1 MTIKEFV
8 KISLLKPNK
17 IWAILTT
24 PLKKTKGIFFL
35 LVLIVSLPNFV
46 KVTQDLQQIVDNV
59 ALVENRFPSFSVQD
73 GQLSTNVEKGF
84 IYRSDVLNVL
94 FDPSGTSTD
103 NDVYAEA
110 SQGIPTIG
118 FLKEHLVLN
127 TILNDIAVP
136 YSELDGFNNDM
147 LHEMIQEFQSNRWII
162 LLAVLG
168 FVFIYNS
175 ALIYM
180 ILIIAGFTVRL
191 FTALFMGAWIQMPP
205 LVSRQLTIAAALLP
219 ATLYAV
225 IGLLG
230 LGGGV
235 GLFMYLLVTTTFNWL
250 LGMREFISQQNKNQ

>member
-1 MTIKEFV
+1 MTIKEFI

-17 IWAILTT
+17 IWTILTT

-35 LVLIVSLPNFV
+35 LVLIISLPNFV
-46 KVTQDLQQIVDNV
+46 KVTHDLQQIVDNV
-59 ALVENRFPSFSVQD
+59 TLVENRFPSFSVQD
-73 GQLSTNVEKGF
+73 SQLTTDVEKGF
-84 IYRSDVLNVL
+84 IYRSDVLNVV

-127 TILNDIAVP
+127 TIVNDIAVP

-175 ALIYM
+175 ALIYI

-191 FTALFMGAWIQMPP
+191 FTAIFMGAWIQMPP

-250 LGMREFISQQNKNQ
+250 LGMREFISQQNKNR

>member
-1 MTIKEFV
+1 MTIKEFI

-17 IWAILTT
+17 IWTILTT

-46 KVTQDLQQIVDNV
+46 KVTNDLQQIVDNV

-73 GQLSTNVEKGF
+73 SQLTTDVEKGF

-127 TILNDIAVP
+127 TILNDITVP

-250 LGMREFISQQNKNQ
+250 LGMREFISQQNKNR

>member
-17 IWAILTT
+17 IWTILTT

-46 KVTQDLQQIVDNV
+46 KVTHDLQQIVDNV

-73 GQLSTNVEKGF
+73 GQLTTNVEKGF

-110 SQGIPTIG
+110 SQGVPTIG

-235 GLFMYLLVTTTFNWL
+235 GMFMYLLVTTTFNWL
-250 LGMREFISQQNKNQ
+250 LGMREFISQQNKNR

>member
-1 MTIKEFV
+1 MTIQEFI

-17 IWAILTT
+17 IWTILTT
-24 PLKKTKGIFFL
+24 PLKKTKGICFL

-46 KVTQDLQQIVDNV
+46 KVTNDLQQIVNNV
-59 ALVENRFPSFSVQD
+59 DLVENRFPSFSVQD
-73 GQLSTNVEKGF
+73 SQLTTDVEKGF

-110 SQGIPTIG
+110 SQGVPTIG

-136 YSELDGFNNDM
+136 YSELDGFNNNM

-175 ALIYM
+175 AIIYI

-191 FTALFMGAWIQMPP
+191 LTALFMGAWIQMPP

-235 GLFMYLLVTTTFNWL
+235 GLFMYLLFTTTLNWL
-250 LGMREFISQQNKNQ
+250 LGMREFISQQNKNR

>member
-17 IWAILTT
+17 IWTILTT

-46 KVTQDLQQIVDNV
+46 KVTHDLQQIVDNV

-73 GQLSTNVEKGF
+73 GQLTTNVEKGF

-110 SQGIPTIG
+110 SQGVPTIG

-136 YSELDGFNNDM
+136 YSELDEFNNDM

-175 ALIYM
+175 ALIYI

-191 FTALFMGAWIQMPP
+191 FTAIFMGAWIQMPP

-235 GLFMYLLVTTTFNWL
+235 GMFMYLLVTTTFNWL
-250 LGMREFISQQNKNQ
+250 LGMREFISQQNKNR

>member
-17 IWAILTT
+17 IWTILTT

-46 KVTQDLQQIVDNV
+46 KVTHDLQQIVDNV
-59 ALVENRFPSFSVQD
+59 TLVENRFPSFTVQD
-73 GQLSTNVEKGF
+73 SQLKTDVEKGF
-84 IYRSDVLNVL
+84 IYRSDVLNVV

-110 SQGIPTIG
+110 SQGVPTIG
-118 FLKEHLVLN
+118 FLKEHIVLN

-219 ATLYAV
+219 ATLYAA

-235 GLFMYLLVTTTFNWL
+235 GLFMYLLVTTTLNWL
-250 LGMREFISQQNKNQ
+250 LGMREFISQQNKNR